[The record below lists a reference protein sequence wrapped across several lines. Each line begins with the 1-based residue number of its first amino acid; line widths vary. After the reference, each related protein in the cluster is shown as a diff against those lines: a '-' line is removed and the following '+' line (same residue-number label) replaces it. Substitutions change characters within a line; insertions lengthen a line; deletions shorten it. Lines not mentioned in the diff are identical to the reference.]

1 MSNIIVHRV
10 SKIEERPL
18 PVFLEVEELMRQ
30 IQQRAF
36 SLAAGRGRRR
46 ATALEDWLAA
56 EREFCWLQAK
66 FVERDKDFVLSIAM
80 PGFEP
85 GSVEVTATPRE
96 LIVRAKAESVTESTE
111 EERIVWSEFQSSD
124 VLRRVE
130 LGQDIEVE
138 KVTATL
144 KNGLLI
150 VVAPKQI
157 EEPAKLAPITAEV

>member
-1 MSNIIVHRV
+1 MSHITIQ
-10 SKIEERPL
+10 KIAKTEERPL
-18 PVFLEVEELMRQ
+18 PIFSEVEELIRQ
-30 IQQRAF
+30 IQERAF

-46 ATALEDWLAA
+46 ASALEDWLAA
-56 EREFCWLQAK
+56 EREFCWPSAE
-66 FVERDKDFVLSIAM
+66 FAERDKDFVLSIAL

-96 LIVRAKAESVTESTE
+96 LIVKAKAESVSESKE
-111 EERIVWSEFQSSD
+111 EERIVWSDFRSND

-130 LGQDIEVE
+130 LEQDIDVE

-144 KNGLLI
+144 KNGLLR

-157 EEPAKLAPITAEV
+157 EEPAKTVPVTAEA